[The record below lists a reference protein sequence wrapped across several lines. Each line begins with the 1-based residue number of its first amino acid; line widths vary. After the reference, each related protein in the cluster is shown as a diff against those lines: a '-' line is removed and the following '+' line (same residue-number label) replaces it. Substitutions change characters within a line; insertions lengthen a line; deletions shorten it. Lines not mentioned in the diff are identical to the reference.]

1 MDISKQTITIVK
13 TTITAKTRKLKAD
26 WTIDWTNQLEI
37 KLYDQLEF
45 AVRLENAMDHRTKV
59 SEILNWCFDTF
70 KYYPVLSKN
79 ILQFHSQKDL
89 NWFMMKWT

>member
-13 TTITAKTRKLKAD
+13 TTITAKARKLKAD

-45 AVRLENAMDHRTKV
+45 AVRLENAMDHQTKV